1 MRIQKKHI
9 ALAAIPFAVAGWA
22 LFRPELLFINQTVS
36 EKLVSTQTQGSKLL
50 LSGNF
55 VSQAHE
61 TKGKVE
67 IVKADGKTFLQFSD
81 FHTSNG
87 PDVRVYLF
95 KGSTAEGGDVLKR
108 DYIDLG
114 SIKGNIGN
122 QKYELPANFDAEQF
136 RAVSIWCE
144 RFSVGFGAASLAPTA
159 MNGQPMEQARFEAV
173 PNRTASPGGQLA
185 GFSEPIEVT
194 FGAAMGHP
202 KLSGKASIIENA
214 GKRFVK
220 FDLKSIPTGS
230 WDLRLVKKETLKL
243 GPFPTNTSFEPLGS
257 LKTKQFQVPISKS
270 LDLWLYRS
278 IAVIDS
284 SGKVV
289 GYFHLRSAQ
298 ETGKSLLLA

>member
-1 MRIQKKHI
+1 MRIQKKHV
-9 ALAAIPFAVAGWA
+9 ALAVIPIAIAGWA
-22 LFRPELLFINQTVS
+22 LFRPELLFVNQTVS
-36 EKLVSTQTQGSKLL
+36 EQLVSAQTQGSKLL
-50 LSGNF
+50 LTGSF

-61 TKGKVE
+61 TNGKVE
-67 IVKADGKTFLQFSD
+67 IVESDGKAYLQFSD

-87 PDVRVYLF
+87 PDVRVYLL

-122 QKYELPANFDAEQF
+122 QKYELPANFDADKY

-144 RFSVGFGAASLAPTA
+144 RFSVGFGAASLTPSA
-159 MNGQPMEQARFEAV
+159 MAEQPKKQALMDSV
-173 PNRTASPGGQLA
+173 PDSVALPKSLLV
-185 GFSEPIEVT
+185 GFSEPVEVT

-202 KLSGKASIIENA
+202 KLSGRAAILESA

-220 FDLKSIPTGS
+220 FDLKSIPSGNLS
-230 WDLRLVKKETLKL
+230 LRLVKQETLKL
-243 GPFPTNTSFEPLGS
+243 GAFPTNASFEPLGF
-257 LKTKQFQVPISKS
+257 LKSKQFQVPISKS

-278 IAVIDS
+278 IAIVDS

-298 ETGKSLLLA
+298 EAGRSQLLA